1 MLLSLPWRN
10 AMHDIRLTIL
20 LAVAS
25 LSLLT
30 QRLASEPNHRLPDP
44 VSDADYH
51 EGGQPREEKVELGRL
66 LFFDKLLSGN
76 RNISCATCH
85 HPEHGTS
92 DGLAL
97 PLGEGPKGLGP
108 NRVAGS
114 SKKTAVH
121 SRIPRNSPAL
131 FNKGAKEFV
140 RMFHDGRV
148 EVDVN
153 DYYEG
158 GFITP
163 AKWKLPRGLDNALAA
178 QAMFP
183 VTSPDEM
190 AGHKGEN
197 EIANAVSLA
206 RAAGPK
212 GVWALLAAR
221 LAGVPEYVSYFKA
234 AFPEEIRGADD
245 IRFTH
250 AANAIAAFQSTAFRS
265 DNSPFD
271 RFLRGQEEL
280 LTTNQK
286 KGMQLFYGRANCA
299 DCHSGKFQTDQKFH
313 AIAMPQIGPG
323 KGDGNNGAYWRA
335 SGYRGFLEDFGRG
348 RVTRRPHDNYKFRTP
363 TLRNVAVTGPWGH
376 SGAYMKLEAVVRH
389 HLDPE
394 SSLEGYDMER
404 NPLPVLRNVVV
415 LASNNAA
422 FEQRFLSG
430 ARLEGFLMR
439 DSFVQTNSILR
450 RRITAAN
457 ELGVTA
463 LNDEEVSQ
471 LISFLEALTDPMV
484 HELGRIVPERV
495 PSGLPVID

>member
-1 MLLSLPWRN
+1 MNNKL
-10 AMHDIRLTIL
+10 LTIT
-20 LAVAS
+20 AVF
-25 LSLLT
+25 LSFGPLETVLSST
-30 QRLASEPNHRLPDP
+30 LEPTLPSP
-44 VSDADYH
+44 VSDADYYDN
-51 EGGQPREEKVELGRL
+51 GRPKAEKVELGRL
-66 LFFDKLLSGN
+66 LFFDKILSGN

-97 PLGEGPKGLGP
+97 PLGEGPVGLGP
-108 NRVAGS
+108 QRVAGR
-114 SKKTAVH
+114 SKKGAVH
-121 SRIPRNSPAL
+121 TRIPRNSPAL

-148 EVDVN
+148 EVDLKG
-153 DYYEG
+153 YYEG

-197 EIANAVSLA
+197 EIANAVSLSK
-206 RAAGPK
+206 AAGAQ

-221 LAGVPEYVSYFKA
+221 LAAVPVYVKHFKA
-234 AFPEEIRGADD
+234 AFPEEVSVAGD

-250 AANAIAAFQSTAFRS
+250 AANAIAAFQASAFRS

-271 RFLRGQEEL
+271 LFLRGRDEALTMSQE
-280 LTTNQK
+280 
-286 KGMQLFYGRANCA
+286 KGMRLFYGKANCA

-323 KGDGNNGAYWRA
+323 KGDGNDGNYWRA
-335 SGYRGFLEDFGRG
+335 SGHRGFLEDFGRG
-348 RVTRRPHDNYKFRTP
+348 RVTRRSHDNYKFRTP

-376 SGAYMKLEAVVRH
+376 SGAYKALEAVVRH

-394 SSLEGYDMER
+394 ACLEEYDVEE
-404 NPLPVLRNVVV
+404 NALPELNDVVV
-415 LASNNAA
+415 LTSNNAA
-422 FEQRFLSG
+422 FEQQFVTG

-450 RRITAAN
+450 RRITSAN
-457 ELGVTA
+457 ELDSKT
-463 LNDEEVSQ
+463 LSDEEVHQ
-471 LISFLEALTDPMV
+471 LISFLGALTDPMV
-484 HELGRIVPERV
+484 RELGRLVPERV
-495 PSGLPVID
+495 PSGLPVND